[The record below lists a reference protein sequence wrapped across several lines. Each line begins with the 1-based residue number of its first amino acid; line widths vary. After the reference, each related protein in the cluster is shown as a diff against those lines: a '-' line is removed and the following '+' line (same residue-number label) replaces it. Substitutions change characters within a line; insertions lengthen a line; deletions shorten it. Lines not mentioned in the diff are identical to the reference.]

1 MCTNTTNTTNPNQE
15 QEELLLEQQKLTTEL
30 SDLQEWI
37 NTRMAEQLKLY
48 NVMVVNYDRMLTK
61 LRTCEEEL
69 ERNRTENARF
79 KFTSQCLMDK
89 INELTSSDGNKSE
102 KVNNDND
109 KDKDKNPDADPLTAY
124 MEMCTKKLID
134 QVSAYKEQVERMS
147 IELDDVNDQL
157 AQSALTEDCLK
168 RALDNLTVLAE
179 AERMRRDRDETEL
192 RKTVNQLMAELD
204 KVQQEKDKLRS
215 VEAKYSVEMMHN
227 ESAQDEALRTENARL
242 QAKLGTSGIVVATLQ
257 SKVFDLEKEL
267 AKRTSVMHVQ
277 QEQSQSPVLD
287 VIRAMEGGS
296 STSLMLY
303 QCNLS
308 QTGDEHGASFLDLGR
323 GDDQSIPCLLS
334 IKSSGCTAAED
345 MTQSSSQS
353 TNDDRQP
360 SNSESTDDDR
370 QPCSLS
376 CSQSS
381 TVQEECSS
389 ETTAEPSLAEF
400 RLNRLSYIIK
410 KYESKHED
418 IS

>member
-1 MCTNTTNTTNPNQE
+1 
-15 QEELLLEQQKLTTEL
+15 
-30 SDLQEWI
+30 
-37 NTRMAEQLKLY
+37 
-48 NVMVVNYDRMLTK
+48 
-61 LRTCEEEL
+61 
-69 ERNRTENARF
+69 
-79 KFTSQCLMDK
+79 
-89 INELTSSDGNKSE
+89 
-102 KVNNDND
+102 
-109 KDKDKNPDADPLTAY
+109 
-124 MEMCTKKLID
+124 
-134 QVSAYKEQVERMS
+134 
-147 IELDDVNDQL
+147 
-157 AQSALTEDCLK
+157 
-168 RALDNLTVLAE
+168 
-179 AERMRRDRDETEL
+179 
-192 RKTVNQLMAELD
+192 MAELD

-215 VEAKYSVEMMHN
+215 VETKYSVEMMHN

-242 QAKLGTSGIVVATLQ
+242 QAELGASGIVVATLQ

-277 QEQSQSPVLD
+277 QEQSQAPVLD
-287 VIRAMEGGS
+287 VIRAIEGGS

-360 SNSESTDDDR
+360 SNSESADDDR
-370 QPCSLS
+370 QPSCSLS
-376 CSQSS
+376 S
-381 TVQEECSS
+381 TVHEECSS
-389 ETTAEPSLAEF
+389 ETTTEPSLAEF
-400 RLNRLSYIIK
+400 RQNRLSYIIK